1 MLKAPHM
8 CEVVITAG
16 HRAFNLHNPLRQTL
30 SVFLF
35 HRWGRWDSWKIEFI
49 CSLLIHKPHC
59 QNSNTSMWA
68 HFIHILLQG
77 ESRESSISSHSP
89 AGCLCLV
96 LCLCVHFCPS
106 PCTSFL
112 FILPPWAS
120 PLSTLSTQLPPY
132 PSRVASLLFSAS
144 FPSSKGISSS
154 STDSMRSLHSSHSG
168 ETEMLPQGKLALL
181 LGPAFRGGGGP
192 PRTDV
197 TPRGQMS
204 PGCRLHRGKPT
215 SDSSAFP
222 AISIWFHPS

>member
-1 MLKAPHM
+1 MLKAPHV
-8 CEVVITAG
+8 CEMVITAG
-16 HRAFNLHNPLRQTL
+16 HRAFHLHNPLRQTL

-49 CSLLIHKPHC
+49 CPLLIHKPHC

-68 HFIHILLQG
+68 HFLHIWLQG

-112 FILPPWAS
+112 LILPSWAS
-120 PLSTLSTQLPPY
+120 PLSTQLPPY

-144 FPSSKGISSS
+144 FPFSKGISSS
-154 STDSMRSLHSSHSG
+154 STDSMRSLYSSHSG
-168 ETEMLPQGKLALL
+168 ETETLSQGKLALL
-181 LGPAFRGGGGP
+181 LWSSLQGRRRAH

-197 TPRGQMS
+197 TWVPGSTQGIPHLIPQLSQLLAFDS
-204 PGCRLHRGKPT
+204 PQVRAEDRE
-215 SDSSAFP
+215 
-222 AISIWFHPS
+222 